1 MCVCVRACVCP
12 CVCVH
17 MCALRIVSM
26 DKILRFTNT
35 LISLIILLLLLLCSG
50 AALFVTKAPAES
62 QSVEHPLPE
71 EENFL
76 LLGSRSAPTS
86 AREQ

>member
-1 MCVCVRACVCP
+1 
-12 CVCVH
+12 
-17 MCALRIVSM
+17 M

-35 LISLIILLLLLLCSG
+35 LIGLIILLLLLLCSG
-50 AALFVTKAPAES
+50 AALSMSKAPAES
-62 QSVEHPLPE
+62 QSMEHPLHE

-86 AREQ
+86 ARER